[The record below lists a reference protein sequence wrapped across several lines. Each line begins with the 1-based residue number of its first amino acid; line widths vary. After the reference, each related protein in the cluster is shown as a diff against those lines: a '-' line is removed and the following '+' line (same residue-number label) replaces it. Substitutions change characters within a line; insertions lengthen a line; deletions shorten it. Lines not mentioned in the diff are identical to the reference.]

1 MNKNIEERCPLN
13 SLALIHLFENCQS
26 ETKKKTSLVLRQFTK
41 LSSVRL
47 RKLLYPQNQS
57 QLLYTRCGAPYA
69 AVVVERAKNTIDHAA
84 DNTVWRAV
92 DTLSASDFRDIRD
105 VSLLRPIQDGGANVA
120 KFLQEA
126 RDV

>member
-1 MNKNIEERCPLN
+1 M
-13 SLALIHLFENCQS
+13 
-26 ETKKKTSLVLRQFTK
+26 
-41 LSSVRL
+41 
-47 RKLLYPQNQS
+47 
-57 QLLYTRCGAPYA
+57 
-69 AVVVERAKNTIDHAA
+69 ERAKNTIDHAA

-105 VSLLRPIQDGGANVA
+105 VSLLRPLQDGGANVA

>member
-1 MNKNIEERCPLN
+1 MNKNIEERWPLN
-13 SLALIHLFENCQS
+13 SIAFIHLFENCQS
-26 ETKKKTSLVLRQFTK
+26 ETKKKNK
-41 LSSVRL
+41 LGFATIYKTFLCPSPQTTVSS
-47 RKLLYPQNQS
+47 NQS